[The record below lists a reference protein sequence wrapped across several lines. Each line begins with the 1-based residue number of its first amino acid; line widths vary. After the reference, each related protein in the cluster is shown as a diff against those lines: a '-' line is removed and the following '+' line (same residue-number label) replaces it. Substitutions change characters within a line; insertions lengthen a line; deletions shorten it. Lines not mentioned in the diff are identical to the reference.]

1 LLDLHVHGFALR
13 FDTLTEEVDAAS
25 GGSADEYRQVRI
37 SGEEL
42 FETLQSNGK
51 SFKQTNGKQSAIWGN
66 PAGRGNSVARGRKRQ
81 ALPAGIEAFSGNPGR
96 DPAFRPENA
105 APGISRRRGR
115 RRSGEGQ
122 RRS

>member
-1 LLDLHVHGFALR
+1 LLDLHVHGFAFR

-25 GGSADEYRQVRI
+25 GGSADEYRQVCI

-42 FETLQSNGK
+42 FETHQSNGK
-51 SFKQTNGKQSAIWGN
+51 SFMQTNGKQSAILEESRG
-66 PAGRGNSVARGRKRQ
+66 GNSVARGRKRQ
-81 ALPAGIEAFSGNPGR
+81 ALPAGIEAFSGIPGR

-105 APGISRRRGR
+105 APGLSRRRGR